1 MGCGQALDLL
11 HYVFWP
17 NKWHI
22 VPLKF
27 EIAVTPKSLM
37 IFPSFL
43 ASKIMLTS
51 GTRALFGSCNKPSE
65 AWFRLRTFHEPNLY
79 ESENQFIGTP
89 VSIGTAQA
97 VLSAKP
103 GREFRLWN
111 DFGTAL
117 IQTTNFSCT

>member
-43 ASKIMLTS
+43 ASKIMLTR
-51 GTRALFGSCNKPSE
+51 TRALFGSCNKASE
-65 AWFRLRTFHEPNLY
+65 AWFRPRTFHEPNLY
-79 ESENQFIGTP
+79 ESENQIGTP

-97 VLSAKP
+97 VLSAKL

-117 IQTTNFSCT
+117 IQTPNFSCT

>member
-89 VSIGTAQA
+89 VSIGTAQT

-103 GREFRLWN
+103 GREFR
-111 DFGTAL
+111 FGTTL
-117 IQTTNFSCT
+117 ERL

>member
-43 ASKIMLTS
+43 GSKIMLTS
-51 GTRALFGSCNKPSE
+51 GTRALFGSCNKASE
-65 AWFRLRTFHEPNLY
+65 AWFRLRTFHE
-79 ESENQFIGTP
+79 SENQIGTP

-97 VLSAKP
+97 VRSAKP

-117 IQTTNFSCT
+117 IQTPNFSCT